1 MKKTEEMN
9 SQDQKKELLK
19 KNALAFHRFPIP
31 GKISVE
37 PTKQVRD
44 QNELAL
50 AYTPGVA
57 CACEEIHAN
66 PKDAYTY
73 TTKGNLVAVISNG
86 TAVLGLG
93 NIGAQASKPVMEGKG
108 VLFKKFAGINVF
120 DLEIDELDPDKLC
133 DIIAS
138 LEPTFGGI
146 NLEDIRAPECFY
158 IERKLREKMNIPVF
172 HDDQHGTAIIVGAA
186 ILNALKVVGKKIE
199 DCKLV
204 VSGAGAGALGC
215 LELLVDLGFPL
226 KNIWVTDIKG
236 VVYKGRKE
244 LMDPDKEIYAQDTSA
259 RTLMDVIPDADVFL
273 GLSAGNVL
281 KPEMVLKMADRPII
295 MALANP
301 IPEILPEVVH
311 ATRQDA
317 VVATGRSDYPNQVNN
332 SLCFPYIF
340 RGALDCRAKTINRE
354 MELAALRAIAG
365 LAEQKVPAELE
376 AMYGKKFEFGPEYL
390 IPMQFDPRLL
400 WTVAPAVAQAAM
412 DSGVAQEPIADM
424 DAYRAKLQNSA
435 K

>member
-1 MKKTEEMN
+1 MS

-57 CACEEIHAN
+57 CACQEIHAN

-215 LELLVDLGFPL
+215 LELLVDLGFPK

-281 KPEMVLKMADRPII
+281 KPEMVLKMAANPVIL
-295 MALANP
+295 ALANP

-311 ATRQDA
+311 ETRKDA

-365 LAEQKVPAELE
+365 LAEQDVPPELE
-376 AMYGKKFEFGPEYL
+376 AMYGKKFKFGREYL

-412 DSGVAQEPIADM
+412 DSGVAQEPITDM
-424 DAYRAKLQNSA
+424 EAYRAKLQNSM

>member
-1 MKKTEEMN
+1 MN
-9 SQDQKKELLK
+9 SQDEKKELLK

-66 PKDAYTY
+66 AEDAYIY

-93 NIGAQASKPVMEGKG
+93 NIGAQAAKPVMEGKG

-120 DLEIDELDPDKLC
+120 DLEINELDPEKLC

-158 IERKLREKMNIPVF
+158 IERTLRERMNIPVF
-172 HDDQHGTAIIVGAA
+172 HDDQHGTAVIVGAA
-186 ILNALKVVGKKIE
+186 VLNALKVVGKDIKN
-199 DCKLV
+199 CKMV

-215 LELLVDLGFPL
+215 LELLVDLGFPVE
-226 KNIWVTDIKG
+226 NIWVTDIKG

-244 LMDPDKEIYAQDTSA
+244 LMDPEKEKYAQDTDK
-259 RTLMDVIPDADVFL
+259 RTLMDVIPDTDIFL

-281 KPEMVLKMADRPII
+281 KPEMVLKMAKDPII
-295 MALANP
+295 FAMANP
-301 IPEILPEVVH
+301 IPEILPEVAH
-311 ATRQDA
+311 ATRED
-317 VVATGRSDYPNQVNN
+317 VIVGTGRSDYPNQINN
-332 SLCFPYIF
+332 SMCFPYLF

-354 MELAALRAIAG
+354 MELAAVRAIAS
-365 LAEQKVPAELE
+365 LAEMECPDEIV
-376 AMYGKKFEFGPEYL
+376 AMYGKKYTFGRDYL
-390 IPMQFDPRLL
+390 LPFQFDPRLL
-400 WTVAPAVAQAAM
+400 WVVAPAVAQAAM
-412 DSGVAQEPIADM
+412 DSGVARAPIADL
-424 DAYRAKLQNSA
+424 DAYREKLKEFVN

>member
-1 MKKTEEMN
+1 MN
-9 SQDQKKELLK
+9 AQDQKKELLK

-31 GKISVE
+31 GKISVV

-57 CACEEIHAN
+57 CACEAIHAN
-66 PKDAYTY
+66 PEDAYTY

-158 IERKLREKMNIPVF
+158 IERKLRERMNIPVF

-186 ILNALKVVGKKIE
+186 ILNALKVVGKDISN
-199 DCKLV
+199 CKLV

-215 LELLVDLGFPL
+215 LELLVDMGFPL
-226 KNIWVTDIKG
+226 KNIWVSDIAG
-236 VVYKGRKE
+236 VVYKGRTE
-244 LMDPDKEIYAQDTSA
+244 LMDPDKEKYAQDTSA

-281 KPEMVLKMADRPII
+281 KPEMVSKMADRPVIL
-295 MALANP
+295 ALANP

-311 ATRQDA
+311 DIRKDA

-340 RGALDCRAKTINRE
+340 RGALDCRATTINRE

-365 LAEQKVPAELE
+365 LAEEEVPAELE
-376 AMYGKKFEFGPEYL
+376 AMYNKKFQFGPDYL

-412 DSGVAQEPIADM
+412 DSGVAQAPIADM
-424 DAYRAKLQNSA
+424 DAYREKLKESM

>member
-1 MKKTEEMN
+1 MN
-9 SQDQKKELLK
+9 SQDPKKELLK

-57 CACEEIHAN
+57 CACQEIHAN
-66 PKDAYTY
+66 PEDAYTY

-120 DLEIDELDPDKLC
+120 DLEINELDPDKLC

-158 IERKLREKMNIPVF
+158 IERKLRERMNIPVF
-172 HDDQHGTAIIVGAA
+172 HDDQHGTAVIVGAA
-186 ILNALKVVGKKIE
+186 ILNALKVVGKDIK
-199 DCKLV
+199 DCKMV

-259 RTLMDVIPDADVFL
+259 RTLMDVIPDADIFL
-273 GLSAGNVL
+273 GLSAGNIL
-281 KPEMVLKMADRPII
+281 KPEMVLKMAKNPII
-295 MALANP
+295 FAMANP
-301 IPEILPEVVH
+301 IPEILQHVMTLLSVQVALITQIRSIIPCVSRICLEV
-311 ATRQDA
+311 
-317 VVATGRSDYPNQVNN
+317 
-332 SLCFPYIF
+332 LW
-340 RGALDCRAKTINRE
+340 
-354 MELAALRAIAG
+354 IAG
-365 LAEQKVPAELE
+365 LKRSIVKWNWQQFVPLPAWLKWNVLLKLRQCTVKNTLSVVITCCHSSSIP
-376 AMYGKKFEFGPEYL
+376 ACYGLLLLPLLRLQWIRESHRHRLPTWKL
-390 IPMQFDPRLL
+390 I
-400 WTVAPAVAQAAM
+400 
-412 DSGVAQEPIADM
+412 
-424 DAYRAKLQNSA
+424 AKNSRIP
-435 K
+435 